1 MPLGN
6 SATFELF
13 TQNFLTEQ
21 DWSRPVE
28 LNNGGIFCY
37 NHEDPTKV
45 FNLIE
50 TPEYEEYIK
59 KCREYYESGFWSQ
72 SVMAETTA
80 PKENFIAGKTSV
92 YLGNDANSNGVFQ
105 EVTAQ
110 HPDWEIGIFC
120 SELALGTK
128 AERIAPSNNGVAVGA
143 YSKNPERALMF
154 IELCYQDEEVYDILM
169 NGLEGITYEADK
181 TNMTKWIPEGV
192 NAGDTALKNLGMGFG
207 TVKFELGSLND
218 SPLVESTEEEMD
230 KVSFVPALAGFS
242 VDQSNISAEL
252 AALKSISD
260 EYKVPLEKGVIDPEE
275 GLAELRKK
283 MTDAGADKVMEE
295 INRQIAEYLA
305 Q

>member
-1 MPLGN
+1 M
-6 SATFELF
+6 
-13 TQNFLTEQ
+13 
-21 DWSRPVE
+21 
-28 LNNGGIFCY
+28 
-37 NHEDPTKV
+37 
-45 FNLIE
+45 
-50 TPEYEEYIK
+50 
-59 KCREYYESGFWSQ
+59 
-72 SVMAETTA
+72 
-80 PKENFIAGKTSV
+80 
-92 YLGNDANSNGVFQ
+92 
-105 EVTAQ
+105 
-110 HPDWEIGIFC
+110 
-120 SELALGTK
+120 
-128 AERIAPSNNGVAVGA
+128 
-143 YSKNPERALMF
+143 
-154 IELCYQDEEVYDILM
+154 
-169 NGLEGITYEADK
+169 
-181 TNMTKWIPEGV
+181 